1 MYIYLDMAYTLYLF
15 IMCHFLFTLNSLIT
29 KWKKKK
35 QRKKV
40 HLGLPYNDMNKN
52 GLINFFLTWLF
63 K

>member
-1 MYIYLDMAYTLYLF
+1 M
-15 IMCHFLFTLNSLIT
+15 
-29 KWKKKK
+29 KKKQKKK

>member
-1 MYIYLDMAYTLYLF
+1 MYISWYIYIFF
-15 IMCHFLFTLNSLIT
+15 IMRHFLFKLNSLIT
-29 KWKKKK
+29 KWKKNTT
-35 QRKKV
+35 QKKV